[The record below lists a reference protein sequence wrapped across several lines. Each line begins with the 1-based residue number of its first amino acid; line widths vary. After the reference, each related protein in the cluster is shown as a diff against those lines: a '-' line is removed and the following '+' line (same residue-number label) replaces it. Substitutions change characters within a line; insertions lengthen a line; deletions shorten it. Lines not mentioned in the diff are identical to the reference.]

1 MSSIPVMAT
10 NEVLIV
16 GTVALDSVKTPF
28 GHVQNALGGSASY
41 ASTACSFF
49 SPARIISIVG
59 EDFPPEHLAFLQS
72 RGIDTSGI
80 KKEGKTFH
88 WEGFYEFDMNEAKT
102 IRTELNSLA
111 TFAIGMP
118 PSYRDAKY
126 LFLANIDPK
135 LQMDVLDAVNAP
147 HLVVMDTMNFWIS
160 SRKRELLEVIRRVDV
175 LVLND
180 GEARQLFGTVSLLKA
195 ARQALSLGPEAVI
208 IKKGEHGALLF
219 TDDRHFSAPGYP
231 LEEVKDPTGCGDCF
245 GGGLVGYLAKEG
257 KHDEKTLRKAI
268 VYGSVL
274 ASYNAEDFSL
284 NRLRTLKSGDIEGRY
299 REMKD
304 IREF

>member
-1 MSSIPVMAT
+1 MAT
-10 NEVLIV
+10 NDVLIV

-88 WEGFYEFDMNEAKT
+88 WEGFHEFDMNEAKT

-118 PSYRDAKY
+118 PRSEEHTSELQSQSNLVFRPLLVKKKP
-126 LFLANIDPK
+126 PK
-135 LQMDVLDAVNAP
+135 GTPSRRADSRLPTLTLQL
-147 HLVVMDTMNFWIS
+147 
-160 SRKRELLEVIRRVDV
+160 
-175 LVLND
+175 
-180 GEARQLFGTVSLLKA
+180 
-195 ARQALSLGPEAVI
+195 
-208 IKKGEHGALLF
+208 
-219 TDDRHFSAPGYP
+219 
-231 LEEVKDPTGCGDCF
+231 
-245 GGGLVGYLAKEG
+245 
-257 KHDEKTLRKAI
+257 
-268 VYGSVL
+268 
-274 ASYNAEDFSL
+274 
-284 NRLRTLKSGDIEGRY
+284 
-299 REMKD
+299 
-304 IREF
+304 